1 VDKSA
6 ECGIDVAVR
15 ELVAVLRANGRCAA
29 ERRFAN
35 TPAGHKE
42 VKRWLTRSAA
52 RVRVCLESTGLYGLD
67 VALYLQADSRL
78 EVMVANPRSVKDFA
92 RALLRRSKSDPLDA
106 WVLAEYAGRMPFRPW
121 QPPGSAAL
129 AVTALARRIHA
140 LTEAATREKNRLH
153 ALSVTATSLK
163 ILVTELKRSVQWIER
178 SQARLT
184 RQAHKIIEGDV
195 QLARRFQ
202 LLLSLPG
209 VAETSALQLLGE
221 LALVPADADVRQWVA
236 YAGLDPRECSS
247 GSSLHQRPRISKV
260 GNRHLRRA
268 LFMPALTAVRHD
280 RALAAYYGAL
290 QQRGKC
296 KMVALVAVMR
306 KLLHA
311 AFGML
316 KHDTLFDGGRVF
328 RSPAASAGAAA

>member
-184 RQAHKIIEGDV
+184 RQAHKIIAGDV

-221 LALVPADADVRQWVA
+221 LARRPDVIALAYHVDYWDRLGWPDRFSLPAATLRQRAYSHSLALSGIYTPQMVVDGKRDRVGRDADR
-236 YAGLDPRECSS
+236 
-247 GSSLHQRPRISKV
+247 
-260 GNRHLRRA
+260 
-268 LFMPALTAVRHD
+268 
-280 RALAAYYGAL
+280 
-290 QQRGKC
+290 
-296 KMVALVAVMR
+296 
-306 KLLHA
+306 
-311 AFGML
+311 
-316 KHDTLFDGGRVF
+316 
-328 RSPAASAGAAA
+328 RSPDGWEDQAER